1 MEPEPEPIK
10 YSELFENPP
19 TVKKNPPT
27 EKKIN
32 ETVIIVSDEDEEM
45 PILSQRSEKKTK
57 TGGPGRPKKKLRDK
71 YKELFIQKQLQL
83 LENLK
88 KTDPSSA
95 DVGDRRKTKAD
106 RKQLNFAERK
116 LKRLRDGVKFSN
128 NKLRSTQ
135 TSKSEKPKRKF
146 FKNKLS
152 DRGDSNKSDSGIEVR
167 LKPLRRRSLE
177 VAKLGAIISKP
188 YRQIIL
194 ERKSAKS
201 SAPPERRKPA
211 DFEIDRDDREL
222 SEILKV
228 LFLKGMFFW
237 QIMKSVY
244 IVRLKSSKEKIEL
257 MRDES
262 II

>member
-10 YSELFENPP
+10 SSELFENLP
-19 TVKKNPPT
+19 TVRINPPS
-27 EKKIN
+27 EQKIN

-45 PILSQRSEKKTK
+45 PILPKRSKNTTK
-57 TGGPGRPKKKLRDK
+57 TGPGRPKKKLRDK

-95 DVGDRRKTKAD
+95 DAGDRRKTKAG
-106 RKQLNFAERK
+106 RKQLNYAERK
-116 LKRLRDGVKFSN
+116 LKRLRDGVKFSK

-135 TSKSEKPKRKF
+135 TSKSEKSKQKF
-146 FKNKLS
+146 NKNKLS

-177 VAKLGAIISKP
+177 VAKLGAIIPKP

-194 ERKSAKS
+194 ERKSIKS
-201 SAPPERRKPA
+201 SATSERRKPA
-211 DFEIDRDDREL
+211 DFEMDRDDREL

-228 LFLKGMFFW
+228 LFLKRSTYL
-237 QIMKSVY
+237 ILERKA
-244 IVRLKSSKEKIEL
+244 RLREGTRLIDIFE
-257 MRDES
+257 
-262 II
+262 IIKLNFHN